1 VLYGGIDVG
10 SLTAQAVL
18 FDGQKIKA
26 YKSIRVKPHPV
37 LSAEAVMGALLEEIK
52 LNWQDMKVCVSTGYG
67 RETLQEKGL
76 AHKNVSEISCHG
88 KGAQWLA
95 PGVRTII
102 DVGGQDAKV
111 IKVDSDGELV
121 DFVMN
126 DKCAAG
132 TGRFLEVMA
141 QTLGVELEEL
151 GPLALRGRNVVS
163 LTNRCSIYCQ
173 TEVID
178 HLSEGIDRA
187 DLAYAV
193 NKTMSERVLALVRR
207 LGGINKELTITGGVA
222 KNVAVRKELEVMTGA
237 RLVEYKADS
246 QIVGALG
253 AAIIAS
259 LSNGGRP

>member
-1 VLYGGIDVG
+1 MLYGGIDVG
-10 SLTAQAVL
+10 SLSAQAVL

-37 LSAEAVMGALLEEIK
+37 LSAEAVMGELLKETGIK
-52 LNWQDMKVCVSTGYG
+52 WDDLKVCVSTGYG

-88 KGAQWLA
+88 KGAQWLL

-102 DVGGQDAKV
+102 DIGGQDAKV
-111 IKVDSDGELV
+111 IKVDSEGELV

-141 QTLGVELEEL
+141 KTLGVELGEL
-151 GPLALRGRNVVS
+151 GPLALRGRNPVG

-173 TEVID
+173 SEVIE
-178 HLSEGIDRA
+178 HLSDGLDHA
-187 DLAYAV
+187 DLALSV
-193 NKTMSERVLALVRR
+193 NKTMAERVLALVRR
-207 LGGINKELTITGGVA
+207 VGGVTKDLTITGGVA
-222 KNVAVRKELEVMTGA
+222 KNVAVRRELEILTGA
-237 RLVEYKADS
+237 KLVEYKADS

-259 LSNGGRP
+259 RSNGRRP